1 MDTYLF
7 LNPANN
13 NEPDFIYGATLST
26 DENGQVD
33 QPQLDPVF
41 DKIDWNKLPQPG
53 PADDWSPPQFIIGFE
68 GEQLNARIETYQNAQ
83 MNTVANKNITVG
95 EAIIY
100 IIKLV
105 EYYDIINVWGQHE
118 IPRGIVESLIKD
130 NLEEIVEYA
139 PKYITWA
146 IEKAEYNKDGLLWK
160 MSRIRNP
167 VVLNRLLE
175 NQTVIDIIGKEA
187 VVEYRRRLPSMDPV
201 KYRNLQM
208 RASVLKEIGAVKD
221 EELQEYLDGILPND
235 VIAQI
240 LSGYIPAFGLYNVVE
255 AIKSAP
261 KNIYSGKKF

>member
-68 GEQLNARIETYQNAQ
+68 GEQLNARIEAYPDAISII
-83 MNTVANKNITVG
+83 VARKDITVG
-95 EAIIY
+95 EAIIFT
-100 IIKLV
+100 IKLL
-105 EYYDIINVWGQHE
+105 EYYDIINVFGEPE
-118 IPRGIVESLIKD
+118 IVMSIIWTIKTHIK
-130 NLEEIVEYA
+130 NIVEYA
-139 PKYITWA
+139 PTYITWA
-146 IEKAEYNKDGLLWK
+146 IEKSNISKDDLLWK
-160 MSRIRNP
+160 MSRISNP

-187 VVEYRRRLPSMDPV
+187 VVEYRKKLPSMDPL
-201 KYRNLQM
+201 KYKNLQM
-208 RASVLKEIGAVKD
+208 RASILKEIGAVKD

-235 VIAQI
+235 VITQI
-240 LSGYIPAFGLYNVVE
+240 LSGYIPAFGLYNVIE
-255 AIKSAP
+255 AIKTAP
-261 KNIYSGKKF
+261 KNIYSK